1 MLTCNWSVWA
11 WIETQNNL
19 TFIALES
26 LNQLYHSILNNNTN
40 KQRSYFFVLSY
51 LAGWILVSLL
61 QFKALTNFGIDIY
74 TASVDAIVS
83 NLCLAGAAFIVVNNM
98 RYYLPGKERYWYV
111 VVLSLGLSAV
121 WLIAIRG
128 ILWIFFQDNENYMQ
142 MLSQSL
148 YIRYSLG
155 FLLIGCITMISLL
168 WYTQQNDTQ
177 AQEKKVELEQLAKD
191 AELFKL
197 RQQLQ
202 PHFLFNSLNSI
213 SALAGSQPEKARHM
227 IQQLSDFLRGT
238 LKKEDQQSVPLLE
251 EMAYLEL
258 YLDIEKVRFGH
269 RLETRIEISEAARQA
284 LIPPMILQPLVE
296 NAIKFGLYDTIDAVT
311 ISIQASI
318 ENQHL
323 IVTVSNPFDEDSLPS
338 GKGTGF
344 GLTYIQRRLFLLFGR
359 TGLLNSS
366 SKDQLFTAALTIP
379 QTHFEDLNKLS

>member
-1 MLTCNWSVWA
+1 MLK
-11 WIETQNNL
+11 ETAKLPYIYCFRAPLN
-19 TFIALES
+19 IAS
-26 LNQLYHSILNNNTN
+26 TLNQNHPY
-40 KQRSYFFVLSY
+40 KQRSYFLALSY

-61 QFKALTNFGIDIY
+61 QFKALTNFGIEPY
-74 TASVDAIVS
+74 PASIDAIVS

-121 WLIAIRG
+121 WLMAIRG
-128 ILWIFFQDNENYMQ
+128 LLWIIFQDNENYMQ
-142 MLSQSL
+142 MLTQSL

-155 FLLIGCITMISLL
+155 FLLIGCITMVSLL
-168 WYTQQNDTQ
+168 WYTQQNENAAT
-177 AQEKKVELEQLAKD
+177 EKKQEMEQLAKD

-238 LKKEDQQSVPLLE
+238 LKKEDQQWVPLKE
-251 EMAYLEL
+251 EIAYLQL

-269 RLETRIEISEAARQA
+269 RLETEILISETAGQA

-296 NAIKFGLYDTIDAVT
+296 NAIKFGLYDTIDSVT
-311 ISIQASI
+311 ITIKASMVDHDL
-318 ENQHL
+318 QVL
-323 IVTVSNPFDEDSLPS
+323 VSNPFDPTNHQNA
-338 GKGTGF
+338 KGTGF
-344 GLTYIQRRLFLLFGR
+344 GLSYIQRRLFLLFGR
-359 TGLLNSS
+359 PGLLNSS
-366 SKDQLFTAALTIP
+366 SQDQVFTAQLHIP
-379 QTHFEDLNKLS
+379 QINFEEQTKLS

>member
-1 MLTCNWSVWA
+1 VLK
-11 WIETQNNL
+11 ETAKLPYIYCFRAPLN
-19 TFIALES
+19 IAS
-26 LNQLYHSILNNNTN
+26 TLNQNHPY
-40 KQRSYFFVLSY
+40 KQRSYFLALSY
-51 LAGWILVSLL
+51 LTGWILVSLL
-61 QFKALTNFGIDIY
+61 QFKALTNFGIELY
-74 TASVDAIVS
+74 PASIDAIVS

-121 WLIAIRG
+121 WLMAIRG

-142 MLSQSL
+142 MLTQSL

-155 FLLIGCITMISLL
+155 FLLIGCITMVSLL
-168 WYTQQNDTQ
+168 WYTQQNDAQ
-177 AQEKKVELEQLAKD
+177 AQEKKVELEQLAKE

-238 LKKEDQQSVPLLE
+238 LKKEDQQWVPLKE
-251 EMAYLEL
+251 EIAYLQL

-269 RLETRIEISEAARQA
+269 RLETEILISEAAGLA

-296 NAIKFGLYDTIDAVT
+296 NAIKFGLYGTTEKITLYITVK
-311 ISIQASI
+311 S
-318 ENQHL
+318 HL
-323 IVTVSNPFDEDSLPS
+323 DMLMVKITNPFDKDAMTQNR
-338 GKGTGF
+338 GVGF
-344 GLTYIQRRLFLLFGR
+344 GLNSISRRLYLLYGR
-359 TGLLNSS
+359 HDLLKI
-366 SKDQLFTAALTIP
+366 SKEENTFTTQILIP
-379 QTHFEDLNKLS
+379 QNAN

>member
-1 MLTCNWSVWA
+1 M
-11 WIETQNNL
+11 
-19 TFIALES
+19 
-26 LNQLYHSILNNNTN
+26 
-40 KQRSYFFVLSY
+40 
-51 LAGWILVSLL
+51 AGWGLVSLL
-61 QFKALTNFGIDIY
+61 QFKALSNLGIDIY
-74 TASVDAIVS
+74 PAIIDALVS

-121 WLIAIRG
+121 WLVAIRG
-128 ILWIFFQDNENYMQ
+128 ILWIFFQDNNNYMQ

-148 YIRYSLG
+148 YIRYTLG
-155 FLLIGCITMISLL
+155 FLLIGCITMVSLL
-168 WYTQQNDTQ
+168 WYTQQNDKE
-177 AQEKKVELEQLAKD
+177 AQEKKVEMEQLAKD

-238 LKKEDQQSVPLLE
+238 LKKEDQQSVPLQE
-251 EMAYLEL
+251 EIAYLEL

-269 RLETRIEISEAARQA
+269 RLETQIEISELALQA

-318 ENQHL
+318 VNHDL
-323 IVTVSNPFDEDSLPS
+323 VVTVSNPFDENSLPS

-344 GLTYIQRRLFLLFGR
+344 GLSYIQRRLFLLFGR

-366 SKDQLFTAALTIP
+366 SKDQLFRATLTIP
-379 QTHFEDLNKLS
+379 QSHIEDPKKLS